1 MSSQTKKTKKISIK
15 YSEVIK
21 SDSLAHKKPI
31 TIAPVKKFE
40 QKSTTISSELVNTSV
55 PVTSEEPTPEDH
67 AQELD
72 ITSAEER
79 LDMIQEESQKPDIN
93 PLDVMKRNINDE
105 MKDYKD
111 QQIAAIQD
119 ELAQIKEDVSKK
131 AFQEAEAEGKKV
143 YEQKTQELIDNSNE
157 LLNSINQLG
166 STKKENLF
174 EKRDTVIKLAVE
186 MAEKIVKKQ
195 IDLDPSSFE
204 SLFAE
209 AFEKITSKDHVCI
222 EINPEDVNSVKAYQE
237 KFESKFKDI
246 EKLEIKETTEVA
258 RGGCTIETNLG
269 YIDATLSSKLELL
282 YLGFQ
287 AFHTQ
292 LDKDNRQ
299 AAKLKAASEKEG
311 PLSDT
316 SDTSDTSTEAQKE
329 TVEEDTIEE
338 PSSKEM
344 SVESNSE
351 STASDTNE
359 DDLSFDDDF
368 DFDDLDDDFDFDDDL
383 E

>member
-15 YSEVIK
+15 YNEVIK
-21 SDSLAHKKPI
+21 SDSLTHKKPI
-31 TIAPVKKFE
+31 TIPPVKNFK
-40 QKSTTISSELVNTSV
+40 QKITSTTSELVNASV
-55 PVTSEEPTPEDH
+55 PVISKEESLQETHD
-67 AQELD
+67 QELE
-72 ITSAEER
+72 IPSAEDR
-79 LDMIQEESQKPDIN
+79 LDIIQEESQKPDIN

-119 ELAQIKEDVSKK
+119 ELVQIKEDVSKK

-143 YEQKTQELIDNSNE
+143 YEQKTQELIDKSDE
-157 LLNSINQLG
+157 LLNSINQIG

-174 EKRDTVIKLAVE
+174 EKRDLVIKLAVE

-222 EINPEDVNSVKAYQE
+222 EINPEDVTAVKAYQE

-246 EKLEIKETTEVA
+246 EKFEIKETTEVA

-299 AAKLKAASEKEG
+299 AAKSKARAEESVQSTSTPESAIKTQKAPVEEDPIAEEIPVESSSKSEIEE
-311 PLSDT
+311 SDT
-316 SDTSDTSTEAQKE
+316 SD
-329 TVEEDTIEE
+329 
-338 PSSKEM
+338 
-344 SVESNSE
+344 SN
-351 STASDTNE
+351 D